1 MMGRNRNAG
10 KPGAKN
16 PGKTFKRIFAEIMSK
31 YKVHCIAVVICL
43 LISAVANV
51 YGTMF
56 MQRLI
61 DDYITPMMGQPN
73 PDFGPMG
80 RAVLGVA
87 AVYIL
92 GAFSA
97 WLYNYLMIFVSQ
109 GTLKNLRVKLFSK
122 MERLPIKYF
131 DTHAHGDIMSV
142 YTNDIDTMRQMIS
155 QSMPQLISSV
165 ITIVSIVVSMVMLNV
180 PLLIITL
187 FMVAATMTLSMKR
200 IKNSGRFFVQQQM
213 DLGKVNGYIEEMMD
227 GQKVVKVFCHEEEN
241 FDGFKKLNN
250 ALRDSAYSANRIAN
264 TIMPLT
270 MAMGNLSYVLCAVVG
285 GLLATNGYLGLTIGT
300 LVSFLTLNKSF
311 NQPIN
316 QVSQQSNAIIMALAG
331 AERTGLWA
339 WKYTHK
345 DTGETEYRE
354 LKGDIV
360 MDNVDFGYSD
370 DKMVLHDIKLY
381 ATPGQKIAFVGSTG
395 AGKTTITNLINR
407 FYDIQDGKIR
417 YDGININKIK
427 KDDLRR
433 SLGIVLQ
440 DTHLFTGTVMENI
453 RYGRLDA
460 TDEACIEAAKLANA
474 DGFITRLPDGYN
486 TMLKGDGGNLSQG
499 QRQLLAIARA
509 AVADPPVLIL
519 DEATSSIDTRTEA
532 LVQAGMDSLMKG
544 RTTFVIAHRLSTVR
558 NSDCI
563 MVLEQGRIIERGTHD
578 ELIAQHGKYYQ
589 LYTGD
594 FEEND

>member
-16 PGKTFKRIFAEIMSK
+16 PGKTFKRIMAEIMGR
-31 YKVHCIAVVICL
+31 YKLHCVAVVLCL
-43 LISAVANV
+43 IVSAVANV

-61 DDYITPMMGQPN
+61 DDYITPMIGRPD

-87 AVYIL
+87 LVYLL

-165 ITIVSIVVSMVMLNV
+165 VTIVSIVTSMIILNV

-187 FMVAATMTLSMKR
+187 FMVATTMTLSVKR
-200 IKNSGRFFVQQQM
+200 IKSAGRFFVAQQQ
-213 DLGKVNGYIEEMMD
+213 DLGRVNGYIEEMMD
-227 GQKVVKVFCHEEEN
+227 GQKVVKVFCHEEQN
-241 FDGFKKLNN
+241 FAGFKQLND
-250 ALRDSAYSANRIAN
+250 ALRESAYNANRISN

-285 GLLATNGYLGLTIGT
+285 GLLASGGYLGLTIGT

-331 AERTGLWA
+331 AER
-339 WKYTHK
+339 
-345 DTGETEYRE
+345 
-354 LKGDIV
+354 V
-360 MDNVDFGYSD
+360 F
-370 DKMVLHDIKLY
+370 
-381 ATPGQKIAFVGSTG
+381 
-395 AGKTTITNLINR
+395 
-407 FYDIQDGKIR
+407 
-417 YDGININKIK
+417 
-427 KDDLRR
+427 DL
-433 SLGIVLQ
+433 
-440 DTHLFTGTVMENI
+440 
-453 RYGRLDA
+453 
-460 TDEACIEAAKLANA
+460 
-474 DGFITRLPDGYN
+474 
-486 TMLKGDGGNLSQG
+486 
-499 QRQLLAIARA
+499 
-509 AVADPPVLIL
+509 L
-519 DEATSSIDTRTEA
+519 DEAPEVDDGYVT
-532 LVQAGMDSLMKG
+532 LVNAKKGRKRRHHRKRRPHRPLGVEVHAQGHGRNRISRAEGRYRDGSRRFRLQRRQAGAPRHQALRHAGTED
-544 RTTFVIAHRLSTVR
+544 RVRRLDR
-558 NSDCI
+558 
-563 MVLEQGRIIERGTHD
+563 RGQDDHHQPD
-578 ELIAQHGKYYQ
+578 
-589 LYTGD
+589 
-594 FEEND
+594 

>member
-165 ITIVSIVVSMVMLNV
+165 ITIVSIVV
-180 PLLIITL
+180 
-187 FMVAATMTLSMKR
+187 
-200 IKNSGRFFVQQQM
+200 
-213 DLGKVNGYIEEMMD
+213 
-227 GQKVVKVFCHEEEN
+227 
-241 FDGFKKLNN
+241 
-250 ALRDSAYSANRIAN
+250 
-264 TIMPLT
+264 
-270 MAMGNLSYVLCAVVG
+270 
-285 GLLATNGYLGLTIGT
+285 
-300 LVSFLTLNKSF
+300 
-311 NQPIN
+311 
-316 QVSQQSNAIIMALAG
+316 
-331 AERTGLWA
+331 
-339 WKYTHK
+339 
-345 DTGETEYRE
+345 
-354 LKGDIV
+354 
-360 MDNVDFGYSD
+360 
-370 DKMVLHDIKLY
+370 
-381 ATPGQKIAFVGSTG
+381 
-395 AGKTTITNLINR
+395 
-407 FYDIQDGKIR
+407 
-417 YDGININKIK
+417 
-427 KDDLRR
+427 
-433 SLGIVLQ
+433 
-440 DTHLFTGTVMENI
+440 
-453 RYGRLDA
+453 
-460 TDEACIEAAKLANA
+460 
-474 DGFITRLPDGYN
+474 
-486 TMLKGDGGNLSQG
+486 
-499 QRQLLAIARA
+499 
-509 AVADPPVLIL
+509 
-519 DEATSSIDTRTEA
+519 
-532 LVQAGMDSLMKG
+532 
-544 RTTFVIAHRLSTVR
+544 
-558 NSDCI
+558 
-563 MVLEQGRIIERGTHD
+563 
-578 ELIAQHGKYYQ
+578 
-589 LYTGD
+589 
-594 FEEND
+594 